1 MQLQCI
7 HYNVKQISSFI
18 YAFEGEI
25 YVKLRNI
32 HVGKPPFISPFCLF
46 VKTLTYLRST
56 FLKKKKLGKLLL
68 PYPLVQVRTKEIKWK
83 TIGCLLLAE
92 WILIQIFWTLFW
104 NFRIEIQ
111 CLLLH
116 KFNFQR
122 KIYSSVS

>member
-46 VKTLTYLRST
+46 FKTLTYLRST
-56 FLKKKKLGKLLL
+56 FLKKKK
-68 PYPLVQVRTKEIKWK
+68 VRQTSVTISTCAGSYKRNKMK